1 MPLSFR
7 PASMLLLAAL
17 LGAVGVAVAGPQQR
31 REPQQQPEPEAR
43 MQPRRAPAR
52 PERRSEWTRPPP
64 PRHNEDALS
73 DSVRR
78 VEQRTR
84 GQVLSAERVP
94 YDGRN
99 LNRIKVVDEHGRVR
113 VYMDDPQASQTQAP
127 QPQASRQAQQ
137 DSGDADAPTRDNDD

>member
-1 MPLSFR
+1 MLLPSR
-7 PASMLLLAAL
+7 SASLLLLAAL
-17 LGAVGVAVAGPQQR
+17 LGAAGVAVAAPQQHRGRAALPESAQAAAQRTPQQR
-31 REPQQQPEPEAR
+31 PDW
-43 MQPRRAPAR
+43 AR
-52 PERRSEWTRPPP
+52 PA

-99 LNRIKVVDEHGRVR
+99 LNRIKVVDERGRVR
-113 VYMDDPQASQTQAP
+113 VYMDDPQQAP
-127 QPQASRQAQQ
+127 RQGGA
-137 DSGDADAPTRDNDD
+137 DDAPTRDNDD

>member
-1 MPLSFR
+1 MLPPSR
-7 PASMLLLAAL
+7 SASLLLLAAL
-17 LGAVGVAVAGPQQR
+17 LGAAGVAVAAPQQHR
-31 REPQQQPEPEAR
+31 GRATLSESAQAAAQRTPQQQQRPDW
-43 MQPRRAPAR
+43 AR
-52 PERRSEWTRPPP
+52 PA

-99 LNRIKVVDEHGRVR
+99 LNRIKVVDERGRVR
-113 VYMDDPQASQTQAP
+113 VYMDDPQQVP
-127 QPQASRQAQQ
+127 RQ
-137 DSGDADAPTRDNDD
+137 DGGDDAPTRDNDD